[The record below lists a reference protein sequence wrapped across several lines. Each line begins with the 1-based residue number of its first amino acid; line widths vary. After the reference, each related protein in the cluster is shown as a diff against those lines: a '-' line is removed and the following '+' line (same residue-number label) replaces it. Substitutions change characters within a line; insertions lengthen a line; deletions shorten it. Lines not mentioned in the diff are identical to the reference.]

1 MYFQGKKSVT
11 STIMLCK
18 DDTLD
23 KENVFMIFDEFGVR
37 NSPLQILFLW
47 TQLFLKISLSTSS
60 TQQVS
65 CLHYMSQT
73 TVLHMWNMNKQTKS
87 YPFLFTFSTLELSN
101 TTNMNKHKIKK
112 HKIQTFPRLKLM
124 IKNLLIRWEI
134 TSCTVQ
140 QHKLSH

>member
-1 MYFQGKKSVT
+1 
-11 STIMLCK
+11 MLFK

-23 KENVFMIFDEFGVR
+23 KENVFIIFDEFGVR

-60 TQQVS
+60 RQQVS
-65 CLHYMSQT
+65 CLRYVSQT
-73 TVLHMWNMNKQTKS
+73 TVLHMRNMNKQTKS

-101 TTNMNKHKIKK
+101 TTNMNQHKIKK
-112 HKIQTFPRLKLM
+112 HTNPMFPSLKLM

-134 TSCTVQ
+134 TLCTVQ
-140 QHKLSH
+140 QLKLSH

>member
-1 MYFQGKKSVT
+1 
-11 STIMLCK
+11 MLFK

-23 KENVFMIFDEFGVR
+23 KENVFMIFDGLRVR

-60 TQQVS
+60 RQQVS
-65 CLHYMSQT
+65 CLHYVSQT
-73 TVLHMWNMNKQTKS
+73 TVLHMRNMNKQTKS
-87 YPFLFTFSTLELSN
+87 YPFLFMFSTLELSN
-101 TTNMNKHKIKK
+101 TTNMNQHKIKK
-112 HKIQTFPRLKLM
+112 HTNPMFPSFKLM

-134 TSCTVQ
+134 TLCTVQ

>member
-1 MYFQGKKSVT
+1 
-11 STIMLCK
+11 MLCK

-23 KENVFMIFDEFGVR
+23 KENVFMIFDELRVR

-60 TQQVS
+60 RQQVS
-65 CLHYMSQT
+65 CLHYVSQT
-73 TVLHMWNMNKQTKS
+73 TVLHMRNMNKQTKS
-87 YPFLFTFSTLELSN
+87 YTFLFTFSTLELSN
-101 TTNMNKHKIKK
+101 TTNMNQHKIKK
-112 HKIQTFPRLKLM
+112 HTNPMFPSFKLM

-134 TSCTVQ
+134 TLCTVQ